1 MSTKEM
7 RQNINQLLG
16 KVEDERF
23 LRSVLSMVMAYSN
36 DAIELT
42 DEQKSELDARIEA
55 RQKEDNPGMPWRESV
70 KNIREMSHSE
80 P

>member
-23 LRSVLSMVMAYSN
+23 LRSVLSMVMAYSSE
-36 DAIELT
+36 ATELT
-42 DEQKSELDARIEA
+42 DEQKSELDARIEN
-55 RQKEDNPGMPWRESV
+55 RLNDDNPGRPWRESI
-70 KNIREMSHSE
+70 KSIRAGL
-80 P
+80 

>member
-23 LRSVLSMVMAYSN
+23 LRSVLSMVMAYS
-36 DAIELT
+36 IEATVLT
-42 DEQKSELDARIEA
+42 DEQKSELDARIEN
-55 RQKEDNPGMPWRESV
+55 RLSDDNLGRPWRESI
-70 KNIREMSHSE
+70 KSIRAGL
-80 P
+80 